1 MKFAISKS
9 TICNEVKGSLASHC
23 NSGLVY
29 HVQSLSLPSGAYVLS
44 VLRQNREAKSCVLQP
59 FYWQVTD
66 HQFGKEWTH
75 IFKNF
80 FSSEDLYQYKQFRSK
95 LSYLENACNSSRL
108 LFEKNVRKIFGTY
121 AFFLFYEVLLYV
133 RETVLKTTTTT
144 VSPF

>member
-80 FSSEDLYQYKQFRSK
+80 FPVKIYTNTNNSEA
-95 LSYLENACNSSRL
+95 N
-108 LFEKNVRKIFGTY
+108 
-121 AFFLFYEVLLYV
+121 
-133 RETVLKTTTTT
+133 
-144 VSPF
+144 